1 MNNVRK
7 YIKIKLL
14 ELLLKYYQTTIV
26 LFQKSSIYFIV
37 KRMIGDIVILL
48 DGMWVFIWLDN
59 LSI

>member
-48 DGMWVFIWLDN
+48 DGM
-59 LSI
+59 